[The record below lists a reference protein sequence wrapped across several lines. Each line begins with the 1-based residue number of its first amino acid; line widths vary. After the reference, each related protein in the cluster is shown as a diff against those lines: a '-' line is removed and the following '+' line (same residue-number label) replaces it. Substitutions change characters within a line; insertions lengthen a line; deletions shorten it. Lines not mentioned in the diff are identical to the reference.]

1 MKIIK
6 DSCDTSACMLCG
18 YCITEWVPSVEQYKK
33 TIQLN
38 KGEQVFKEGDPVKG
52 IYFLKE
58 GKLKVHKSWDAE
70 KQMIIRFAKPGDV
83 IGHRGLGSNNVY
95 PVSATALEN
104 SVVCFIE
111 RNFFLQ
117 TLQVNPAF
125 TVKLMMFYADELQDS
140 EKRIRDLALMDV
152 KGRIADT
159 FLMLYKR
166 FGTDEEG
173 YINIILTR
181 QDISS
186 FAGTIYETFFKIAG
200 ELVKQK
206 IIRYSGKKVKLLK
219 IAKLQELAKI
229 ETT

>member
-1 MKIIK
+1 MKIIH
-6 DSCDTSACMLCG
+6 DNCDTSVCMLCRH
-18 YCITEWVPSVEQYKK
+18 CITEWIPSIEQYKK
-33 TIQLN
+33 TIRFN
-38 KGEQVFKEGDPVKG
+38 KGEQVFKEGEPVKG

-58 GKLKVHKSWDAE
+58 GKLKVHKSWEAD

-83 IGHRGLGSNNVY
+83 IGHRGLGTNNVY

-104 SVVCFIE
+104 CTVCFIE

-125 TVKLMMFYADELQDS
+125 TVKLMMFYSDELQDA

-166 FGTDEEG
+166 FATDDEG

-219 IAKLQELAKI
+219 LAKLQELAKI
-229 ETT
+229 ETV